1 MADYTIEVNSSEAE
15 RISHDLSA
23 LRETVR
29 GQISSLNSTCMGVTE
44 GATATALLQMAQT
57 AKMVGEAL
65 MSCVDET
72 DKWLKKTVEQY
83 KDADVA
89 AATGFAHVGPS
100 VSSGEDG

>member
-1 MADYTIEVNSSEAE
+1 MAEYTIKINSSEAGN
-15 RISHDLSA
+15 ISRDLSA

-65 MSCVDET
+65 VSCIDET
-72 DKWLKKTVEQY
+72 DGWLKKTVEQY
-83 KDADVA
+83 KDADAA
-89 AATGFAHVGPS
+89 AATGFAHAGS
-100 VSSGEDG
+100 GASSGEDG